1 MYLIMKR
8 ILLFTVIIFSLFTW
22 SAKAQFV
29 ESFDSG
35 VPATWTTF
43 KLLNGAPSAAG
54 FVPNWTANTQTA
66 YDCLNPDLGTPPAK
80 VIVLGQNILDGNTSQ
95 SWLVTEQVTVP
106 VNGQLEFIS
115 RTTAGILPA
124 YSGTRFMVKVSTTSQ
139 TDVASFGTMLID
151 YNQTQISG
159 GGTYNACTQH
169 ILNLAAFVGQDIYI
183 AFIKEDSQ
191 IGTANMNN
199 GWVLDDV
206 KVLEK
211 CLVPTNAQATPQA
224 TTADI
229 TWTGNA
235 NNYEVSLILGAGT
248 PETGTIYP
256 TTTNSIELTDLTSS
270 TSYMYYIRAICE
282 FNSSEWAG
290 PFTFYTTQ
298 IPFDIGLTGEY
309 SEGFENPSFGFSLL
323 NGTQT
328 NKWVVGTAAQYG
340 GTKSMYISN
349 DNGGSNTYSLSSAS
363 TVHSY
368 RDIQMPAVLGEV
380 YFSFDWR
387 SFGEVN
393 SDYLRVWVVPSTYT
407 PTPGTQITTGG
418 GRIQVGSNF
427 GSHNSWQTHTQIV
440 NAPAAWENQIMRLV
454 FEWRNNASAG
464 TQPPAAVDNVLIK
477 LITCSAPS
485 APSIGNLSATEVTF
499 NWNAPSGTPPASY
512 DYYFTTTS
520 GTPTS
525 TTIPT
530 ANVPSNTAT
539 IDNLVPST
547 TYYFW
552 IRSNCGPDG
561 ESFWVGPISFNT
573 AQVPTSL
580 DYFEDFEGANPGWTL
595 NNGTQTNKW
604 VVGTA
609 TSNSPTHSLYISE
622 NNGTTNT
629 YNGTSNSIVTAYKD
643 LIIPATAEQVHIS
656 FDWKATGEGNVDY
669 MRAWLVPV
677 TFTPTPGSAITGGG
691 GRVQLGANFNQQNTW
706 QTESFVLNVPNTWS
720 GQIMRL
726 VFEWRNNNSIANQS
740 PAAVDNINFSVIT
753 CPAPSNPTLLN
764 VTTSTATTSW
774 TGNAASYDY
783 YYSTTNTAPEST
795 TTPSGNAATN
805 QANLTGLTDAT
816 VYYFWVRSN
825 CGVDGVSFWV
835 GPLIFN
841 TAQIPASLPYYENF
855 DGTTSN
861 FTFNNGLQ
869 VNKWFVGGATF
880 NSPSQSLYISN
891 DEGVSNAYGGTTST
905 TQAYRDIEMPAT
917 TLGQLHL
924 SFDWKGIGENNADYM
939 RVWLV
944 PISFTPTP
952 GNQITAGAGR
962 MQIGTNYTQQAT
974 WKTENIVLN
983 APAVWSGQTLRL
995 VFEWRNNGSTFNL
1008 PPAAVDNI
1016 SFSVVTC
1023 PAPSNLA
1030 VVSTTENAATF
1041 SWNAP
1046 TGTAPASYDYFISTT
1061 NISPSPTDV
1070 PTGTSATNSVTI
1082 EGLDAG
1088 TQYYFWVRSN
1098 CGTAD
1103 GNSYWVG
1110 PIMAQTLAC
1119 NPDDQCLYT
1128 FILTDTYGDGWNGNT
1143 MSVIQGGVTVGTLAM
1158 TSGATLIVTVPLCD
1172 GTPFSLY
1179 WNLGGSF
1186 SNEVGVT
1193 ILDPF
1198 AEDVFT
1204 KAPGVGFPG
1213 STLYT
1218 GEGDCTPPTCPKPQ
1232 NITVTQI
1239 TQYTAVL
1246 DWTEIGTATLWEYVV
1261 LPANQT
1267 PDATTVFT
1275 QTTTHPVTLE
1285 GLEGGTN
1292 YRFWVRAICSD
1303 TDSSNLVS
1311 LPFTTAPAPPI
1322 TVSITQYTV
1331 PQLVEDILIG
1341 SECVEISN
1349 ITWSTGT
1356 NYNSTNGIGYFEK
1369 SGSNF
1374 PFHDGIVLSTGSA
1387 MAAPGPKGTA
1397 TQSNG
1402 ASNWPGD
1409 ASLSALL
1416 AANGTS
1422 GTLYNATVLEF
1433 DFVALTDSMS
1443 FDFIFASEEY
1453 GTFQCSFADV
1463 FGFFLTDMT
1472 TNITTNLAVV
1482 PNTNIPI
1489 SVTTI
1494 RDNAYN
1500 GSCSSQNPQYF
1511 GQYFDGTSAASQS
1524 AAINFRGQTV
1534 PLTASSTVIPGN
1546 TYHIKLAIADFSDSS
1561 WDSAVF
1567 LLGGSFDLG
1576 QINLGADLLVDTNN
1590 ALCVGEEYLIESG
1603 VDPDGVEIVWYH
1615 NEVIIDGAN
1624 SPDLIVTESGTYKIE
1639 VTVVGST
1646 CPATDSIVIEFY
1658 EDMQEV
1664 ITDPINLFDCS
1675 AGDVAV
1681 FDLTVN
1687 IPIILEGYDLTI
1699 YNVTFYTTLE
1709 DAEAEVNPIPNP
1721 ESYTNISNPQTIYTV
1736 VHNTLTGC
1744 RAILTFQLIITD
1756 NQDVVTSFTYDD
1768 TIYCIAGANPI
1779 LIPSQEMA
1787 IGGSYSVAPS
1797 GLTINSQTG
1806 AIDLSTSAAGNYTIT
1821 YELTANGCNNGGAS
1835 TFDIEVI
1842 GLSAP
1847 QLEFSYAE
1855 SCVNAAINPQINA
1868 TGLTPGGVF
1877 SSTTLSVDAVTGEI
1891 DIENATLGSH
1901 QVTYTVQMN
1910 PATCIAAGSYVATI
1924 IFSESIV
1931 PITNFDYGIG
1941 VYCHT
1946 DGDISP
1952 TKANNFFEG
1961 GVFSSTNGLSINAT
1975 TGVVNTS
1982 ASTPGVYNVT
1992 YTVAEDEAT
2001 CNEGGSSQTTIT
2013 IQGEFMIA
2021 IMDECRNNN
2030 YWLLANP
2037 VNSSFDPATATY
2049 TWMINGIEVG
2059 YGAEVSITD
2068 YLNGADIPQGGINVT
2083 VIVND
2088 GCESSAQFL
2097 VTSTICMIQKGI
2109 SPNGDSANNN
2119 FDLTGMGVQKLSIF
2133 NRYGMEVYSKTNYVN
2148 EWTGLDNKGNE
2159 LPDGTYF
2166 YVIHKN
2172 NGEKMSSWIYINRKI

>member
-1 MYLIMKR
+1 
-8 ILLFTVIIFSLFTW
+8 
-22 SAKAQFV
+22 
-29 ESFDSG
+29 
-35 VPATWTTF
+35 
-43 KLLNGAPSAAG
+43 
-54 FVPNWTANTQTA
+54 
-66 YDCLNPDLGTPPAK
+66 
-80 VIVLGQNILDGNTSQ
+80 
-95 SWLVTEQVTVP
+95 
-106 VNGQLEFIS
+106 
-115 RTTAGILPA
+115 
-124 YSGTRFMVKVSTTSQ
+124 
-139 TDVASFGTMLID
+139 
-151 YNQTQISG
+151 
-159 GGTYNACTQH
+159 
-169 ILNLAAFVGQDIYI
+169 
-183 AFIKEDSQ
+183 
-191 IGTANMNN
+191 
-199 GWVLDDV
+199 
-206 KVLEK
+206 
-211 CLVPTNAQATPQA
+211 
-224 TTADI
+224 
-229 TWTGNA
+229 
-235 NNYEVSLILGAGT
+235 
-248 PETGTIYP
+248 
-256 TTTNSIELTDLTSS
+256 
-270 TSYMYYIRAICE
+270 
-282 FNSSEWAG
+282 
-290 PFTFYTTQ
+290 
-298 IPFDIGLTGEY
+298 
-309 SEGFENPSFGFSLL
+309 
-323 NGTQT
+323 
-328 NKWVVGTAAQYG
+328 
-340 GTKSMYISN
+340 MYISN
-349 DNGGSNTYSLSSAS
+349 DNGVTNAYTTNIAS
-363 TVHSY
+363 VTQAY
-368 RDIQMPAVLGEV
+368 RDIQMPVSAGEM
-380 YFSFDWR
+380 YFSFDWKAN
-387 SFGEVN
+387 GEN
-393 SDYLRVWVVPSTYT
+393 AQDYMRVWIVPATFT
-407 PTPGTQITTGG
+407 PTPGTQITAGG
-418 GRIQVGSNF
+418 GRLQLGTNF
-427 GSHNSWQTHTQIV
+427 GGQSTWQNFGLV
-440 NAPAAWENQIMRLV
+440 MNALPAWQNQTIRLV
-454 FEWRNNASAG
+454 FEWRNNANVG
-464 TQPPAAVDNVLIK
+464 TQPPAAVDNIIVQ
-477 LITCSAPS
+477 LITCSTPS
-485 APSIGNLSATEVTF
+485 MPTIGSLTENEVTF
-499 NWNAPSGTPPASY
+499 NWNAPGGTVPTSY
-512 DYYFTTTS
+512 DYYFTTIPGAPNDT
-520 GTPTS
+520 TVPTS
-525 TTIPT
+525 
-530 ANVPSNTAT
+530 NVPVTTAT
-539 IDNLVPST
+539 INNLVPST

-552 IRSNCGPDG
+552 VRSNCGSDG
-561 ESFWVGPISFNT
+561 TSLWVGPVSFNT
-573 AQVPTSL
+573 PQIPTPL
-580 DYFEDFEGANPGWTL
+580 DYYENFEGANPGWTL
-595 NNGTQTNKW
+595 NNGTQANKW

-609 TSNSPTHSLYISE
+609 TSNSPTHSLYIS
-622 NNGTTNT
+622 NDNGATNA
-629 YNGTSNSIVTAYKD
+629 YNGSSASVVQAYKD
-643 LIIPATAEQVHIS
+643 LMIPATAGQVYVS
-656 FDWKATGEGNVDY
+656 FDWKGTGEGSADY

-677 TFTPTPGSAITGGG
+677 NYTPTAGNQIANGG
-691 GRVQLGANFNQQNTW
+691 GRVQLGTNFNQQSTW
-706 QTESFVLNVPNTWS
+706 KTEDFVLNVPATWS

-726 VFEWRNNNSIANQS
+726 VFEWRNDANTANQP
-740 PAAVDNINFSVIT
+740 PAAVDNVNFSVIT
-753 CPAPSNPTLLN
+753 CPAPSNPTLVSVATN
-764 VTTSTATTSW
+764 TATTAW
-774 TGNAASYDY
+774 TGTSASYDY
-783 YYSTTNTAPEST
+783 YYSTTNTAPEPT

-825 CGVDGVSFWV
+825 CDVDGVSFWV

-861 FTFNNGLQ
+861 FTFNNGTQ
-869 VNKWFVGGATF
+869 SNKWIVGGATF

-891 DEGVSNAYGGTTST
+891 DNGVTNSYGGTTST
-905 TQAYRDIEMPAT
+905 IQAYRDIQIPVGVT
-917 TLGQLHL
+917 GQLHL

-939 RVWLV
+939 RVWIV
-944 PISFTPTP
+944 PVSFTPTP
-952 GNQITAGAGR
+952 GNQITTGAGR
-962 MQIGTNYTQQAT
+962 MQIGTNYSQQTT
-974 WKTENIVLN
+974 WKTENIVFT
-983 APAVWSGQTLRL
+983 APPTWSGQIMRL
-995 VFEWRNNGSTFNL
+995 VFEWRNNGTIFNL

-1016 SFSVVTC
+1016 NFSIVTC

-1046 TGTAPASYDYFISTT
+1046 TGTAPAFYDYYISTT
-1061 NISPSPTDV
+1061 NTSTSPTDV

-1119 NPDDQCLYT
+1119 NPADQCLYT
-1128 FILTDTYGDGWNGNT
+1128 FVLTDTYGDGWNGNT

-1172 GTPFSLY
+1172 GIPFSLY

-1261 LPANQT
+1261 LPAAET
-1267 PDATTVFT
+1267 PGPTTVYT
-1275 QTTTHPVTLE
+1275 QTSTHPVNIE

-1292 YRFWVRAICSD
+1292 YRFWVRAICSE
-1303 TDSSNLVS
+1303 TDSSNLTS

-1322 TVSITQYTV
+1322 SVSVTQYTV

-1356 NYNSTNGIGYFEK
+1356 NHGSTNGLGYFEK

-1387 MAAPGPKGTA
+1387 MAAPGPKGSG

-1402 ASNWPGD
+1402 NNNWPGD
-1409 ASLSALL
+1409 STLASLL
-1416 AANGTS
+1416 AANGST

-1453 GTFQCSFADV
+1453 GTFQCSYADV
-1463 FGFFLTDMT
+1463 FGFFLTDLT

-1494 RDNAYN
+1494 RDSAYN
-1500 GSCSSQNPQYF
+1500 GSCNSQNPQYF
-1511 GQYFDGTSAASQS
+1511 GAYFNGTDAASQS

-1546 TYHIKLAIADFSDSS
+1546 TYHIKLAIADYLDTS

-1576 QINLGADLLVDTNN
+1576 QIDLGADLLVDTNN

-1603 VDPDGVEIVWYH
+1603 VDPDGVDIVWYH
-1615 NEVIIDGAN
+1615 NGVIIEGAN
-1624 SPDLIVTESGTYKIE
+1624 SPDLIVTDSGTYKIE
-1639 VTVVGST
+1639 VTIVGST

-1658 EDMQEV
+1658 QDMQEV

-1675 AGDVAV
+1675 AGDTAV

-1687 IPIILEGYDLTI
+1687 IPIILEGYDLTT
-1699 YNVTFYTTLE
+1699 YNVTFYESLG
-1709 DAEAEVNPIPNP
+1709 DAETEINQIPSP
-1721 ESYTNISNPQTIYTV
+1721 EQYTNISNPQTIYTV

-1779 LIPSQEMA
+1779 LIPSEGMA
-1787 IGGSYSVAPS
+1787 TGGSFSVVPN
-1797 GLTINSQTG
+1797 GLTINPQTG
-1806 AIDLSTSAAGNYTIT
+1806 AIDLETSVVGNYTIT
-1821 YELTANGCNNGGAS
+1821 YELAANGCNNDGAS

-1891 DIENATLGSH
+1891 DIESATLGSH
-1901 QVTYTVQMN
+1901 QVTYTVQVN

-1924 IFSESIV
+1924 VFSESIV
-1931 PITNFDYGIG
+1931 PITNFDYRIG

-2013 IQGEFMIA
+2013 IQGEFAIA
-2021 IMDECRNNN
+2021 VVDECRNNN

-2109 SPNGDSANNN
+2109 SPNGDSANNS

-2148 EWTGLDNKGNE
+2148 EWGGLDNKGNE

-2166 YVIHKN
+2166 YVIQKN
-2172 NGEKMSSWIYINRKI
+2172 NGEKISSWIYINRKY